1 MTAIDTWI
9 HKQLEVPIHQ
19 KFQSSFLESSVSH
32 RFKLENRAQKLFDI
46 LKDDEHEAQLS
57 SDAIFLSILVDQEAG
72 NDLAETIIP
81 LPWDQTNDP
90 AYYTLLK
97 EFLIDPARAGPHFF
111 NDEKFAGLTENIL
124 RFIIKR

>member
-1 MTAIDTWI
+1 LTAIDTWI
-9 HKQLEVPIHQ
+9 HKQLEVPINQ

-32 RFKLENRAQKLFDI
+32 RFNLENRAQKLFDI

-57 SDAIFLSILVDQEAG
+57 SDAIFLSILVDQAG
-72 NDLAETIIP
+72 NDLAETIP
-81 LPWDQTNDP
+81 LPWDETNNQ
-90 AYYTLLK
+90 AYFTLLK

-124 RFIIKR
+124 RFIFKR